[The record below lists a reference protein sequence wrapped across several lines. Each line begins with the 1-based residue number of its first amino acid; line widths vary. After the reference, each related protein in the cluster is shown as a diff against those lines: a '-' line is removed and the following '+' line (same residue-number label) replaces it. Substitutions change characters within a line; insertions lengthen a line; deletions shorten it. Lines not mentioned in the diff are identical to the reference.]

1 MSGGRRGPV
10 EGGSRAALPR
20 ARAAQHP
27 RRPDEQAQ
35 ERGRQGVAQT
45 RTQLTKIS
53 TVDGAANWLAELNA
67 WHGEHGDYLKER
79 TTAKQDPAHARGRK
93 WWWTHERLRR
103 AYFRLVRL
111 NRAGM
116 LFAFCDPAIAGDG
129 ESLPVD
135 HEPAGGRDQR
145 GCQAHARPPPGTV
158 GRAYETVLRMDG
170 VYAHGTS
177 RPHVVRHARLLE
189 IHRKEPA
196 EDDGPTPVTVTGVQ
210 LPPPRRR
217 LRGRV
222 RHQERLGRTIS
233 LTHRHAI
240 DTHDKT
246 HFSFT

>member
-129 ESLPVD
+129 ESLPSTTNQLEGGTNAVVKRTLD
-135 HEPAGGRDQR
+135 HHR
-145 GCQAHARPPPGTV
+145 GLSEEHMKRCCEWTV
-158 GRAYETVLRMDG
+158 YMLTEHPDPMSFVTPDYWKSTG
-170 VYAHGTS
+170 
-177 RPHVVRHARLLE
+177 
-189 IHRKEPA
+189 KEPA
-196 EDDGPTPVTVTGVQ
+196 EDDGPTP
-210 LPPPRRR
+210 
-217 LRGRV
+217 
-222 RHQERLGRTIS
+222 
-233 LTHRHAI
+233 
-240 DTHDKT
+240 
-246 HFSFT
+246 

>member
-1 MSGGRRGPV
+1 MTAGRSHGSGAPRRPRTPTGSSSDDRKTGIAGVRRRPGVSGGRRGPV

-116 LFAFCDPAIAGDG
+116 LFAFCDPP
-129 ESLPVD
+129 S
-135 HEPAGGRDQR
+135 R
-145 GCQAHARPPPGTV
+145 GTENRCRRPRTSW
-158 GRAYETVLRMDG
+158 RA
-170 VYAHGTS
+170 
-177 RPHVVRHARLLE
+177 
-189 IHRKEPA
+189 
-196 EDDGPTPVTVTGVQ
+196 GPTRLSSARSTTTGDC
-210 LPPPRRR
+210 RKS
-217 LRGRV
+217 
-222 RHQERLGRTIS
+222 I
-233 LTHRHAI
+233 
-240 DTHDKT
+240 
-246 HFSFT
+246 